1 MVLIGVLM
9 FAFVVPTLA
18 GTFKELGVDLPTS
31 TRFIILL
38 GNFFSQYLILSF
50 VLIIGSVVGIVS
62 FLRANFIKKYVDY
75 IIIRLP
81 IVGKLSK
88 ELNTARTTRTMSSL
102 LLSGVSITRAIEIT
116 EDVVQNVYYIKSF
129 RKS

>member
-1 MVLIGVLM
+1 MEKAHSLTKKVKGALIYPGVILSAMVLIGVLM

-62 FLRANFIKKYVDY
+62 FCV
-75 IIIRLP
+75 P
-81 IVGKLSK
+81 IL
-88 ELNTARTTRTMSSL
+88 
-102 LLSGVSITRAIEIT
+102 
-116 EDVVQNVYYIKSF
+116 
-129 RKS
+129 